1 MARKGRPSSRSGK
14 REKNGRLKRNSYA
27 EPSYDKGSE
36 WVQAMR
42 ERFGTYYNTPLGR
55 AYAAGLLGDL
65 NTEAELALNRYQAG
79 RRFASL
85 YTKIIGSDVYRCALD
100 RTPRGAANDIEDS
113 EALERDKA
121 EQDWLMNA
129 MDKVDRSGT
138 RPWLDQ
144 LLSRLN
150 TDAGPYWLDALLAG
164 GKHPADTRV
173 LNAALGALDILA
185 PVPQRSRILVV
196 HS

>member
-1 MARKGRPSSRSGK
+1 MARGRPRKTGAHK
-14 REKNGRLKRNSYA
+14 REKNGRIKRNSYA
-27 EPSYDKGSE
+27 EPTYDKGSE
-36 WVQAMR
+36 RVQAMR
-42 ERFGTYYNTPLGR
+42 ARFGTYYNTPLGR

-65 NTEAELALNRYQAG
+65 DKEAELALNRYQAG

-100 RTPRGAANDIEDS
+100 RTPRGAANDIEDP
-113 EALERDKA
+113 EVLEREKA
-121 EQDWLMNA
+121 EQDWLFDA
-129 MDKVDRSGT
+129 MAQLDRSGT

-164 GKHPADTRV
+164 GKQPADTCI
-173 LNAALGALDILA
+173 LKAATDALDILA
-185 PVPQRSRILVV
+185 PPPLRSRIVAV
-196 HS
+196 TY